1 VADGK
6 WYASSSDGDAKTLA
20 PGRECHQIVIDGP
33 LTYLNP
39 GSSFGAA
46 SFGRITA
53 ANPMRQIQIGG
64 KLMF

>member
-1 VADGK
+1 MEV
-6 WYASSSDGDAKTLA
+6 YNLFN
-20 PGRECHQIVIDGP
+20 QVN
-33 LTYLNP
+33 YMNP
-39 GSSFGAA
+39 GASFGAA